1 MIVQNK
7 NLSLFLAWFLRLWFE
22 NVEYHCWE
30 DQLNEKEIESIT
42 YPVSV
47 DDEKD
52 IEIGGEEAKA
62 ALEQYKENQRKKG
75 TFESPIGVCADVGS
89 NRTRSGFCERKSLDE
104 EGSDYSGMYSEG
116 EGGPNSISDE
126 EDGEYIV
133 YFKRFEVYLTNT

>member
-30 DQLNEKEIESIT
+30 DQLNEEEIESIT

-75 TFESPIGVCADVGS
+75 NLNLRLVSAPMSAATELALVSVNVKVLTKRDPITLVCI
-89 NRTRSGFCERKSLDE
+89 RKERGAPTALVTKKTVNTL
-104 EGSDYSGMYSEG
+104 
-116 EGGPNSISDE
+116 
-126 EDGEYIV
+126 YILNV
-133 YFKRFEVYLTNT
+133 LRFI